1 MVYGDVTKWLENNQ
15 SYGAHDF
22 KATQNETNDHVFTK
36 INIQSRFV
44 FKLRTNDIYIYI
56 YICLHGFQNFIFWF
70 IVPTILVHNKQ
81 FYAHMCIVSHF
92 GHDLKFKDD
101 SSYLIFD
108 DS

>member
-1 MVYGDVTKWLENNQ
+1 MYGDVTKWLENNQ

-36 INIQSRFV
+36 IHIQSRFV
-44 FKLRTNDIYIYI
+44 FKLRTSDIYVYMGFKTLYFDLLYPRIQYTTNNSMH
-56 YICLHGFQNFIFWF
+56 ICGTQKLF
-70 IVPTILVHNKQ
+70 
-81 FYAHMCIVSHF
+81 VSHF

>member
-44 FKLRTNDIYIYI
+44 FKPRTNDIYVYM
-56 YICLHGFQNFIFWF
+56 GFKTLYF
-70 IVPTILVHNKQ
+70 
-81 FYAHMCIVSHF
+81 
-92 GHDLKFKDD
+92 DLLYPRF
-101 SSYLIFD
+101 
-108 DS
+108 